1 VYYFGFEHD
10 RLTGMRKVLP
20 AVADAFLAVA
30 AAIVISIAV
39 WHLLYAAVRERST
52 MAKIND
58 ALKGEPGCCVL
69 GEHLPASCSE
79 GGGARRATPR
89 CRPWS
94 DSQIIEALDA
104 FYATPKNLNIPIP
117 NALRIIASRVTG
129 VPESEIQ
136 KQVESARQTFPH
148 PDSQEERK

>member
-1 VYYFGFEHD
+1 
-10 RLTGMRKVLP
+10 MKKVLSP
-20 AVADAFLAVA
+20 VADAFLAVA
-30 AAIVISIAV
+30 AATVVLIAV
-39 WHLLYAAVRERST
+39 WHLSGAAVRERSY

-69 GEHLPASCSE
+69 GEHLPASCS
-79 GGGARRATPR
+79 GARRATYR

-104 FYATPKNLNIPIP
+104 FYATPKNFNIPIP
-117 NALRIIASRVTG
+117 NALRIIAGRAAG

-136 KQVESARQTFPH
+136 KQLRVPAKHSRILIRRW
-148 PDSQEERK
+148 SGSS